1 MASKRMGALEY
12 TTIALTYLSN
22 NGEGFHRIA
31 PAPRVD
37 EVYYYIGK
45 VECDTDCSPQVH
57 SPHGGRRVDEER
69 HLHIDLGQPRGERA
83 SGVFERPSSNLDV
96 RNQRLEIDRGGD
108 TDLELSG
115 SSCGCGAPPL
125 RYREKDVWRIL
136 GVMLPKK
143 LLLFKHA

>member
-1 MASKRMGALEY
+1 MPAWVLY
-12 TTIALTYLSN
+12 NPLTYMSDT
-22 NGEGFHRIA
+22 GERFDRFS
-31 PAPRVD
+31 PAPRVN
-37 EVYYYIGK
+37 EVYYYGRK

-69 HLHIDLGQPRGERA
+69 HVHFDAGQPRGERA
-83 SGVFERPSSNLDV
+83 SGVFERRAANLDV
-96 RNQRLEIDRGGD
+96 FNQLLEIDLGGD
-108 TDLELSG
+108 SNLELSG
-115 SSCGCGAPPL
+115 SCGCGAPPL